1 MKRYLLVLLLSFAGV
16 LPAQQGTPRHAAPPK
31 EPAVE
36 LKGKIERVQA
46 ARGQGMPRLEV
57 KQGSRTVV
65 VLLGSMRYLI
75 EQDFNPKVGEDVEVK
90 GYRAG
95 DEVIAAT
102 VRLPARGKTIR
113 LRDEEGRPVWM
124 RGRR

>member
-1 MKRYLLVLLLSFAGV
+1 MKRCLLVLLLSFAGV
-16 LPAQQGTPRHAAPPK
+16 LPAQQGTPRHAVPPK

-102 VRLPARGKTIR
+102 VRLPAQGKTIR
-113 LRDEEGRPVWM
+113 LRDENGRPVWM

>member
-1 MKRYLLVLLLSFAGV
+1 
-16 LPAQQGTPRHAAPPK
+16 
-31 EPAVE
+31 
-36 LKGKIERVQA
+36 
-46 ARGQGMPRLEV
+46 MPRLEV

-102 VRLPARGKTIR
+102 VRLPAQGKTIR
-113 LRDEEGRPVWM
+113 LRDEDGRPVWM